1 MKDME
6 KCEEFI
12 NGLLDKLHMKEGA
25 QRDTCWFLMHSAY
38 QEGYIDGLYGGYEDA
53 FSEMDKIA
61 IHEFPTYS
69 CPACEEDDDEQA

>member
-12 NGLLDKLHMKEGA
+12 ERMLGRMGLEEPY
-25 QRDTCWFLMHSAY
+25 RNTCWFLMHSAY

-69 CPACEEDDDEQA
+69 CPACEEEI